1 MVTAAAV
8 RETSARQAYGPVPVS
23 ALWPGATVV
32 CLGSGPSLTQA
43 DVDHCRGR
51 ARVIAI
57 KDAVRLAPWADV
69 LYGAGADA
77 GGDTWWRWHG
87 PSLTFP
93 GLRYCLDPKAS
104 GWASVLACGPAQGL
118 SADPGRLA
126 TGGHSGY
133 SAINLAVHLGARRIV
148 LLGYD
153 LQATGGQDHFF
164 GRHQHGHVGR
174 LLPFGLFQYHF
185 PSIVPALEARGVT
198 VINATRTTALDLF
211 PRQSLEE
218 ALA

>member
-1 MVTAAAV
+1 MVTAVAV
-8 RETSARQAYGPVPVS
+8 QDATMCGYGPVPVPE
-23 ALWPGATVV
+23 LWPGETVV
-32 CLGSGPSLTQA
+32 IVATGPSLTSA
-43 DVDHCRGR
+43 DVDACRGR

-77 GGDTWWRWHG
+77 GGDTWWKRYG
-87 PSLTFP
+87 PSLTFA
-93 GLRYCLDPKAS
+93 GLRYCLDPKAAA
-104 GWASVLACGPAQGL
+104 WASVLTPGPAQGL
-118 SADPGRLA
+118 TSDPGRLA
-126 TGGHSGY
+126 TGGNSGY

-164 GRHQHGHVGR
+164 GSHQHGHSKR
-174 LLPFGLFQYHF
+174 SLPFGLFQYHF
-185 PSIVPALEARGVT
+185 PSILAPLSDLGVS
-198 VINATRTTALDLF
+198 VVNASRDTALDLF
-211 PRQSLEE
+211 PRMSITE

>member
-1 MVTAAAV
+1 MVTAAM
-8 RETSARQAYGPVPVS
+8 REASTMQGYGPVPVP

-77 GGDTWWRWHG
+77 GGDTWWKRYG
-87 PSLTFP
+87 PALTFT
-93 GLRYCLDPKAS
+93 GLRYCLDPKAAA
-104 GWASVLACGPAQGL
+104 WASVLMPGPAQGL
-118 SADPGRLA
+118 TSDRERLA

-133 SAINLAVHLGARRIV
+133 SAINLALHLGARRIV

-153 LQATGGQDHFF
+153 LKPTGGQDHFF
-164 GRHQHGHVGR
+164 GSHQHGHSAR
-174 LLPFGLFQYHF
+174 ALPFGLFRYHF
-185 PSIVPALEARGVT
+185 PSMVPALAERGVT
-198 VINATRTTALDLF
+198 VINASRETALDLF
-211 PRQSLEE
+211 TRMTIVE

>member
-1 MVTAAAV
+1 MVTATAV
-8 RETSARQAYGPVPVS
+8 QDATRCDYGPVPVPE
-23 ALWPGATVV
+23 LWPCETVV
-32 CLGSGPSLTQA
+32 IVATGPSLTPT

-57 KDAVRLAPWADV
+57 KDAIRLAPWAEV

-77 GGDTWWRWHG
+77 GGDTWWRRHG
-87 PSLTFP
+87 PSLTFA
-93 GLRYCLDPKAS
+93 GLRYCLDPKAAA
-104 GWASVLACGPAQGL
+104 WASVLAPGPAQGL
-118 SADPGRLA
+118 STDPGALA

-133 SAINLAVHLGARRIV
+133 SAINLAVHLGAARIV

-164 GRHQHGHVGR
+164 GRHQHGHSGR
-174 LLPFGLFQYHF
+174 QLPFGLFHHHF
-185 PSIVPALEARGVT
+185 PSIVPALAARGVT
-198 VINATRTTALDLF
+198 VVNASRQTALDLF
-211 PRQSLEE
+211 PRMTIAE